1 MLTTCSLLVNYSL
14 LVNDSLL
21 VNYFFT
27 TCKVSGCKY
36 HGVAF
41 VGPTARGAVR
51 RCVVE
56 GNQQNGVLL
65 RDGAS
70 PTLDANRLTSNGQ
83 YGAALLDCRGRY
95 LDSNQA
101 SKNGKGAVS
110 GECDDD
116 DV

>member
-1 MLTTCSLLVNYSL
+1 VT
-14 LVNDSLL
+14 
-21 VNYFFT
+21 
-27 TCKVSGCKY
+27 GCKY

-56 GNQQNGVLL
+56 GCQQNGVLL

-70 PTLDANRLTSNGQ
+70 PTLDANRLASNGQ
-83 YGAALLDCRGRY
+83 FGAALLDCRGRY

-101 SKNGKGAVS
+101 SRNGKGAVS
-110 GECDDD
+110 GECDDVD